1 MRFVKGEMPW
11 VGRIR
16 DRCTIFAAAS
26 SGHASHTKDFSTRL
40 EQRGGIKGG
49 EKNFEKK
56 TDTFPPIRLLGNDR
70 FFSSPFEGLNY
81 ILFTRGAINISTY
94 LISNFLHRKK
104 IMRGMD
110 IS

>member
-56 TDTFPPIRLLGNDR
+56 TDTFDSNTFIRER
-70 FFSSPFEGLNY
+70 SFF
-81 ILFTRGAINISTY
+81 
-94 LISNFLHRKK
+94 LISF
-104 IMRGMD
+104 RGIKLYSFHTRRD
-110 IS
+110 